1 MMAAE
6 QALTT
11 GLLRSVSV
19 FRWIALAWAIVGA
32 SLSTEHIDSTPGLLT
47 LLVVMGATTIAVTE
61 WPRHH
66 AMVRADSAPVIVAEL
81 TVGIVALIGDGLV
94 YSADRAQSLPW
105 SWPAAGV
112 MAAGI
117 VWGTRAGIASAL
129 VVGSASLVSEVFLL
143 DRDAGWVGAFSKLG
157 LWLVAG
163 GLAGYVARRLRR
175 AEREISLARAREEM
189 ARQLHDGVLQ
199 TLAVIQRRS
208 GDDELASLARDQ
220 EHELRGF
227 LSGAVDRSIELEP
240 ELRRLAAHHERL
252 HGGTVAVVVA
262 GDAPEPDRRR
272 LEALT
277 GAVGEALTNAGKHG
291 AAERV
296 TVYVE
301 PADDEGVDLYVS
313 VKDDGVGFDPSA
325 TTESIGLSRSIRGR
339 VAEAG
344 GRVEVTSS
352 PGRGA
357 EVQLWL

>member
-1 MMAAE
+1 MVAAE

-19 FRWIALAWAIVGA
+19 FRWIALAMSVLGA
-32 SLSTEHIDSTPGLLT
+32 VLSTEHVDSTIGVVGLLI
-47 LLVVMGATTIAVTE
+47 LMAVTTIAVTE

-66 AMVRADSAPVIVAEL
+66 ALVRADSTIAIAGEL
-81 TVGIVALIGDGLV
+81 AVGVVVLVGDGLV

-117 VWGTRAGIASAL
+117 VWGTRAGFASAL
-129 VVGSASLVSEVFLL
+129 VAGSASLVSEVWLL
-143 DRDAGWVGAFSKLG
+143 ERDSGWVGAFSKLG

-175 AEREISLARAREEM
+175 AEREISLARARDEM

-208 GDDELASLARDQ
+208 DDDELASLARDQ

-227 LSGAVDRSIELEP
+227 LSAEVDRPTELEP

-262 GDAPEPDRRR
+262 GDAPELGPRR
-272 LEALT
+272 LGALT

-291 AAERV
+291 EAEKI

-301 PADDEGVDLYVS
+301 PADDDGVDVYVS
-313 VKDDGVGFDPSA
+313 IKDNGVGFDPA
-325 TTESIGLSRSIRGR
+325 VVTESIGLAQSIRGR
-339 VAEAG
+339 ISDAG
-344 GRVEVTSS
+344 GRVEVSSS